1 MMNWRTRL
9 NIYTIPSTFL
19 NIRVAV
25 LLLLFTLVGGTAC
38 FIYIEGYTLGE
49 AFYMAVITVS
59 TVGYT
64 ELRPLSPEGRLFNSF
79 YILLNIGI
87 FAYLLAV
94 FGYYIIQGEIFKQMH
109 NNLIRS
115 QIEKL
120 SGHIIICGYGK
131 YGREIV
137 SHFMLHDVPFVV
149 IEQDEQ
155 EVELIRQD
163 ESKILYIQKDA
174 TNDEVLL
181 EAGIK
186 RARALLTTLPDDSE
200 NLFTVFTARQLNPK
214 LEIISR
220 SLNSKSERKLRL
232 AGASHVIRP
241 EQIGG
246 FYMATLVSK
255 PGAVEF
261 FSYITNEARSDIGFE
276 ELHYEDMPENIRD
289 KPIYELRIRKL
300 TGANIIGYKSPEGKY
315 IVNPEPEVALLPD
328 SSFIVLGDRQQLK
341 MVRDLCFKQNPEK

>member
-1 MMNWRTRL
+1 MYRRSQL
-9 NIYTIPSTFL
+9 NIYTVPSSFL
-19 NIRVAV
+19 NVRVAAF
-25 LLLLFTLVGGTAC
+25 LLLFTLVGGTLG
-38 FIYIEGYTLGE
+38 FYFIEGYNLGE
-49 AFYMAVITVS
+49 AFYMTVITIS

-64 ELRPLSPEGRLFNSF
+64 EVRPLSPEGRIFNSF

-94 FGYYIIQGEIFKQMH
+94 FSYYVIQGEIFKQMH
-109 NNLIRS
+109 TNLIRS

-137 SHFMLHDVPFVV
+137 SHFILHEVPFVI
-149 IEQDEQ
+149 IEQDEK
-155 EVELIRQD
+155 EVELIRED
-163 ESKILYIQKDA
+163 ENKILYIQNDA

-200 NLFTVFTARQLNPK
+200 NLFTVFTARQLNAE

-232 AGASHVIRP
+232 AGADHVIRP

-276 ELHYEDMPENIRD
+276 ELHYEDMPLQIRD
-289 KPIYELRIRKL
+289 SPIRELRIRKL

-315 IVNPEPEVALLPD
+315 IVNPDPETVLRPQ
-328 SSFIVLGDRQQLK
+328 SSFIVLGDREQLR
-341 MVRDLCFKQNPEK
+341 MVRNMCFEDKKK